1 MVDVPFYSMVNL
13 IAGKKIVPELMQDE
27 MTGERLAEETGRL
40 LDDAPFRGTMKE
52 ELARV
57 AAKLAGEGDAIARAA
72 QEIEKL
78 VDVQMF
84 EVKVQ

>member
-1 MVDVPFYSMVNL
+1 VDVPFYSMVNL

-27 MTGERLAEETGRL
+27 MTGERLAEEAGRL
-40 LDDAPFRGTMKE
+40 LDNPDFRGTMKE
-52 ELARV
+52 ELAQV

-72 QEIEKL
+72 QEIEQL
-78 VDVQMF
+78 LSVQMV